1 MITYT
6 LSLMRIA
13 LLLVVFSLSD
23 AAACLWDRDTL
34 RDEITS
40 KTSAYDLI
48 VGQVAHHGAAYYE
61 KRVESLG
68 QKVSLDMGEKQ
79 DLAVAYIRLGD
90 FVKGEE
96 ILRELYQS
104 HPDEYSVNSN
114 LAILYKKKGNYAT
127 AYSYMKRAL
136 EIKPEGHM
144 GLGDWYLRRIGYD
157 KVLLEKPIPKVNFLG
172 EKYEDGQWNRTQKLK
187 FDAEKQ
193 KRARYLTQLIF
204 NDREFADAY
213 LVLGDLLKEIGDKNL
228 ALRAYMRAKLLKHP
242 NRKVVVA
249 RIDSVIQQFK
259 LTKGARG
266 KQDSE
271 IIKFKKE
278 LEGAAEWRRD
288 FEKAE
293 NELVNL
299 THFPSL
305 AETESKMNSK
315 RFYPIG
321 K

>member
-1 MITYT
+1 
-6 LSLMRIA
+6 MRVV

-48 VGQVAHHGAAYYE
+48 VGQVAHHGSAYYE
-61 KRVESLG
+61 KRIEALG
-68 QKVSLDMGEKQ
+68 QKVPLEMGEKQ

-96 ILRELYQS
+96 ILRQLYES

-144 GLGDWYLRRIGYD
+144 GLGDWYLRRIAYD
-157 KVLLEKPIPKVNFLG
+157 KVLLEKPIPKLNFLG
-172 EKYEDGQWNRTQKLK
+172 EKYEDGELKHGKKLE
-187 FDAEKQ
+187 FDTEKK
-193 KRARYLTQLIF
+193 KRARYLTQLIY

-242 NRKVVVA
+242 NREVIA
-249 RIDSVIQQFK
+249 GRIDSFIQQLKF
-259 LTKGARG
+259 TRG
-266 KQDSE
+266 FIERQDSE
-271 IIKFKKE
+271 IRKFRTE
-278 LEGAAEWRRD
+278 LKAAADWMRD
-288 FEKAE
+288 FEKTE
-293 NELVNL
+293 NEIVNL

-305 AETESKMNSK
+305 AETESKVNSK
-315 RFYPIG
+315 RFYPIAR
-321 K
+321 KR